1 MQSFFSKNFKY
12 LRKQKN
18 ISQTELADALGIS
31 RSKIASYEGRGVEPK
46 LKLLVDIAR
55 YFDVSI
61 EDLIGKDIEQ
71 TINESGRSAVNSF
84 KNQSKSKTDMSDSSS
99 ALYLNIDASENLDK
113 FLKDSATVIK
123 MLEGFK
129 VFYKIKTET
138 IPLSEMTEDVKKA
151 HHDIQNVMFLID
163 YLLEH
168 NKNLITVLNNAEAA

>member
-1 MQSFFSKNFKY
+1 MDSFFSKNFKY

-18 ISQTELADALGIS
+18 ISQTELADSLSIS

-46 LKLLVDIAR
+46 LQLLVDIGR
-55 YFDVSI
+55 FFDVSI
-61 EDLIGKDIEQ
+61 EDLIGKDIEA
-71 TINESGRSAVNSF
+71 TINQSGSSAVQKF
-84 KNQSKSKTDMSDSSS
+84 QTQTTLDKTPADLDS
-99 ALYLNIDASENLDK
+99 AIYLNINADDNLAK
-113 FLKDSATVIK
+113 FLKDSATVVK

-129 VFYKIKTET
+129 VFYKIKAET
-138 IPLSEMTEDVKKA
+138 IPLSAMSDDMKKA